1 MRPRGLT
8 LCDQSMP
15 STWLL
20 VLLVHAVGSADGR
33 RDTGVR
39 ASSSADVVHSDVRRW
54 AEPQREWQ
62 PSHSADVQVM
72 GLDRHMGAVV
82 GYNTRTGK
90 VFAQRGALPGPSPLY
105 FAEGAVMEVGRDC
118 ALLTKVSA
126 TEYAWSAAVEADRA
140 QMWTVDYG
148 VGWMDEAR
156 HVMLTSREAGETCKC
171 QLARVADE
179 WRASGVRTL
188 GAGGCEPWQA
198 RIGLEPGHATLIPEE
213 HHLSREERAA
223 ECTAMGYALTGVSF
237 AGMHVEQTEP
247 GPNDSRPSCANL
259 TRVAIMQLHRS
270 AAVRNPLSAPRESRG
285 KVMRDAKHVAQLL
298 DALDAPLAL
307 ITKSLEM
314 LAQQFRAM
322 LGDKLKALHD
332 HDMLTHEERSRKAM
346 ADEHVEGMTAR
357 YPGSCD
363 AASDPLVQKLL
374 ETRVTLTPQASN
386 TTRVTLSLGRYA
398 LDYMVCLN
406 AQLAAVSRSMVCVAE
421 ALEIRDS
428 DPEPVNQATE
438 ADVLAAVEALRGA
451 LHPSRRSRVVR
462 AGGQVDD
469 LADQIVKVAVDAA
482 EATYRRLAKVAR
494 EYTAVAEGWAP
505 FEGKELV
512 SGMAE
517 DTWCCL
523 AEHLLQ
529 DSRYPK
535 CERRAVRTFRRL
547 MEQRDPRV

>member
-1 MRPRGLT
+1 MR
-8 LCDQSMP
+8 SA
-15 STWLL
+15 WLL
-20 VLLVHAVGSADGR
+20 VLVAHIVGSADGR

-39 ASSSADVVHSDVRRW
+39 ASSSADAVHSDLRRW

-62 PSHSADVQVM
+62 PSHSSDMQVM
-72 GLDRHMGAVV
+72 GLDRHLGAVV

-90 VFAQRGALPGPSPLY
+90 VFAQRGAPLAPSPLF
-105 FAEGAVMEVGRDC
+105 FAEGAVVEIGGCR
-118 ALLTKVSA
+118 LLTKVSA
-126 TEYAWSAAVEADRA
+126 VSYTWLPAVPGDRA

-171 QLARVADE
+171 PLARVADE

-188 GAGGCEPWQA
+188 GAGGCEPWQP
-198 RIGLEPGHATLIPEE
+198 RIDLEPGHATLIPEE
-213 HHLSREERAA
+213 HHSSREERVTECDALSAA
-223 ECTAMGYALTGVSF
+223 LVGRGF
-237 AGMHVEQTEP
+237 AGLHVEQTEP
-247 GPNDSRPSCANL
+247 GPNDLRPSCANL
-259 TRVAIMQLHRS
+259 TRVAVMQLHRGVV
-270 AAVRNPLSAPRESRG
+270 ARNPLSAPRESRG
-285 KVMRDAKHVAQLL
+285 KVLRDAKHVAQLL

-307 ITKSLEM
+307 ITKSLEV
-314 LAQQFRAM
+314 LAKQFRAV
-322 LGDKLKALHD
+322 LADKLDALHV
-332 HDMLTHEERSRKAM
+332 HEMLTDEERSGKKM
-346 ADEHVEGMTAR
+346 ADEDGDDDQLRTR

-363 AASDPLVQKLL
+363 AASDPLVRRLL

-398 LDYMVCLN
+398 LDYMVCLDS
-406 AQLAAVSRSMVCVAE
+406 QLVAVSRSMGCVAE

-428 DPEPVNQATE
+428 APEPVTQATE
-438 ADVLAAVEALRGA
+438 ADVLAAVDALRRA
-451 LHPSRRSRVVR
+451 LHPSRKQRVIR

-482 EATYRRLAKVAR
+482 ETIYRRLAAVAR

-505 FEGKELV
+505 FEGKEMV

-523 AEHLLQ
+523 AEHLLR

-547 MEQRDPRV
+547 MEQHSQSS